1 METSGITAAASQGA
15 GFGAPGGQQL
25 GKDAFMSL
33 LVQQLKHQDPME
45 PTTNE
50 DFIAQLANFSSLEEM
65 QNLNENIVG
74 MVYLQ
79 QSNALLQQLTDSSN
93 LIGKEVTFLD
103 PQTQTESKG
112 VVGKVKI
119 VDGQALLDVDGQDIP
134 LVFVTEVSSGTTSG
148 DGQV

>member
-1 METSGITAAASQGA
+1 METSGITAAANQAA
-15 GFGAPGGQQL
+15 GFGVPAGQEL

-33 LVQQLKHQDPME
+33 LVQQLKNQDPME

-79 QSNALLQQLTDSSN
+79 QGNALLQQLTDSSN
-93 LIGKEVTFLD
+93 LIGKEITFLD
-103 PQTQTESKG
+103 PQTQAEKKG
-112 VVGKVKI
+112 VVDKVKI
-119 VDGQALLDVDGQDIP
+119 VDGQALLDVDGQDVP
-134 LVFVTEVSSGTTSG
+134 LAYVTEVTAGTTQD

>member
-1 METSGITAAASQGA
+1 MIEGINSTDPV
-15 GFGAPGGQQL
+15 FGSTQAAPGENL

-103 PQTQTESKG
+103 PQTQAESKG

-134 LVFVTEVSSGTTSG
+134 LVYVTEVSSGTTSG

>member
-1 METSGITAAASQGA
+1 METSGITAAASQAA
-15 GFGAPGGQQL
+15 GFGAPAGQAM

-33 LVQQLKHQDPME
+33 LVQQLKNQDPME

-79 QSNALLQQLTDSSN
+79 QGNALLQQLTDSSN
-93 LIGKEVTFLD
+93 LIGKEITFLD
-103 PQTQTESKG
+103 PQTQAEKKG
-112 VVGKVKI
+112 VVDKVKI
-119 VDGQALLDVDGQDIP
+119 VDGQALLDVDGQDVP
-134 LVFVTEVSSGTTSG
+134 LAYVTEVTDGTTQD